1 MMIIRA
7 RDIENSKWKRNTK
20 NNQKSNKGR
29 KEPGGDRSYS
39 EQVRAKWET
48 LEMLQRVL

>member
-29 KEPGGDRSYS
+29 KEPGGTEAIVNR
-39 EQVRAKWET
+39 WE
-48 LEMLQRVL
+48 LNEKL